1 MAAGPG
7 KYGAECEAMLRDT
20 GAVACILIVIEG
32 DRGTGFA
39 VQTHEP
45 DQMHRVIGAALG
57 VDEIRVLTTPQ
68 DLGAAEREQWDD
80 GCNVL
85 AVRPGVVLGYERNI
99 ATNAYLRSEGVEV
112 VTIPGSELG
121 RGRGGPRCMSCPVER
136 EDI

>member
-1 MAAGPG
+1 
-7 KYGAECEAMLRDT
+7 MLPSYTLTPADNP
-20 GAVACILIVIEG
+20 A
-32 DRGTGFA
+32 GFA